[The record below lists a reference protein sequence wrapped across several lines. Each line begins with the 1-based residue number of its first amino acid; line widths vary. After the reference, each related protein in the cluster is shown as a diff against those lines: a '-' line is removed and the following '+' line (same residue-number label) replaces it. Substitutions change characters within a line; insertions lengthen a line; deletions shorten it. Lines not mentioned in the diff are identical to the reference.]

1 MIRLSIIPLALILS
15 GCDLYAFEGKES
27 PYKADQERR
36 QALTTP
42 EPSVLVEE
50 PPKAP
55 CVAVFRVMTCDENGN
70 EVWL

>member
-1 MIRLSIIPLALILS
+1 MIRLSIIPLALLLA

-42 EPSVLVEE
+42 EPSLFVPE
-50 PPKAP
+50 PQ
-55 CVAVFRVMTCDENGN
+55 CHEVFRVTRCVDG
-70 EVWL
+70 VAVDWGV